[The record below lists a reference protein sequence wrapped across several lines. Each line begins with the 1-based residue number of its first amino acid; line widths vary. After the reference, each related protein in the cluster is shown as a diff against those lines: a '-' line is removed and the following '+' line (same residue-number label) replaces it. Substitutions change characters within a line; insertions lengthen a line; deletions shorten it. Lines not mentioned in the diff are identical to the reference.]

1 VKAAPGSD
9 SYPDIDFL
17 HEIGLGISAA
27 PLAKVLG
34 RIVLFVSSV
43 TESDSCFIYI
53 QDGRELVLRASKNL
67 HSEVIGRLRIQVGQ
81 GITGWVAAHKKPV
94 AIGRNAYSDP
104 RFQSF
109 NELPEDRSSLI
120 CPALWLRLS
129 RYARFW
135 LSAALRLFGAAE
147 IYQPLL
153 QNSSLIGFDLVETD
167 ADAHRGFGARHLAVC
182 RECAVVMGYAH
193 LNSGAGG

>member
-1 VKAAPGSD
+1 VRAPPDAG

-27 PLAKVLG
+27 PMAKVLG

-67 HSEVIGRLRIQVGQ
+67 HAEVIGRLRIQVGK
-81 GITGWVAAHKKPV
+81 GITGWVAAHRTPV
-94 AIGRNAYSDP
+94 AIGRKAYSDP

-109 NELPEDRSSLI
+109 NELPEDRYEAFLSVPVLCRGKLVGVINAQHRQPHSHTRREIQLISTVGFFVGSEIELARMEDEIWKLNKELRSLKSDAGAKQESSL
-120 CPALWLRLS
+120 
-129 RYARFW
+129 
-135 LSAALRLFGAAE
+135 
-147 IYQPLL
+147 
-153 QNSSLIGFDLVETD
+153 
-167 ADAHRGFGARHLAVC
+167 
-182 RECAVVMGYAH
+182 
-193 LNSGAGG
+193 

>member
-67 HSEVIGRLRIQVGQ
+67 HSEVIGRLRIQVGK

-109 NELPEDRSSLI
+109 NELPEDRYEAFLSVPVLCRGKLVGVINAQHCRPHAYTRREVQLI
-120 CPALWLRLS
+120 STIGFLV
-129 RYARFW
+129 
-135 LSAALRLFGAAE
+135 GAE
-147 IYQPLL
+147 IELARLEDENWKLTRELRSFKP
-153 QNSSLIGFDLVETD
+153 SEGAKED
-167 ADAHRGFGARHLAVC
+167 APR
-182 RECAVVMGYAH
+182 
-193 LNSGAGG
+193 

>member
-1 VKAAPGSD
+1 MKPVSD
-9 SYPDIDFL
+9 SGSYPDIDFL

-109 NELPEDRSSLI
+109 NELPEDRYEAFLSVPVLCRGKLVGVINAQHRQPHTHTRREIQLISTVGFFVGSEIELARMEDEIWKLNREIRSLK
-120 CPALWLRLS
+120 PGEQAK
-129 RYARFW
+129 
-135 LSAALRLFGAAE
+135 
-147 IYQPLL
+147 
-153 QNSSLIGFDLVETD
+153 QNST
-167 ADAHRGFGARHLAVC
+167 R
-182 RECAVVMGYAH
+182 
-193 LNSGAGG
+193 